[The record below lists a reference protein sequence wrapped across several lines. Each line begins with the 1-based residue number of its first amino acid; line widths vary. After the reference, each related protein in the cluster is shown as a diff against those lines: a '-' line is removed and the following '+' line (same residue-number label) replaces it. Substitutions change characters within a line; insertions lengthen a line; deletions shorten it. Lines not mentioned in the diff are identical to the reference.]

1 MDCIDIKRTLKILRS
16 ESVAQW
22 RQNLSIF
29 ENLVNFIP
37 NFIFPG
43 KCENFTRISK
53 RPPDWVKFSLVAWLA
68 KKKPITKGVIT

>member
-16 ESVAQW
+16 EAVAQR
-22 RQNLSIF
+22 RQNLSIY
-29 ENLVNFIP
+29 ENFVNFIP
-37 NFIFPG
+37 SFIFPG

-68 KKKPITKGVIT
+68 KKNQSLKVS